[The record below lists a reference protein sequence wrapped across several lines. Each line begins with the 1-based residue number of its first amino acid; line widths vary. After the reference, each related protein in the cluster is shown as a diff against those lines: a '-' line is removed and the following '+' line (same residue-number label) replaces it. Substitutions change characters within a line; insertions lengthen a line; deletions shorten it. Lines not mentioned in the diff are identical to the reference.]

1 MIMLFIMFITGILL
15 LCKLL
20 CLVQESYYYYYSY
33 GYAYYRNP
41 IIMHIV
47 MLVAGILFLSFL

>member
-1 MIMLFIMFITGILL
+1 MIMLFIMLITGIPL

-20 CLVQESYYYYYSY
+20 CLVQESYYYYSY

>member
-1 MIMLFIMFITGILL
+1 MIMLFIMLITGILL

-20 CLVQESYYYYYSY
+20 CLVQESYYYYSY
-33 GYAYYRNP
+33 GYAYYRNS